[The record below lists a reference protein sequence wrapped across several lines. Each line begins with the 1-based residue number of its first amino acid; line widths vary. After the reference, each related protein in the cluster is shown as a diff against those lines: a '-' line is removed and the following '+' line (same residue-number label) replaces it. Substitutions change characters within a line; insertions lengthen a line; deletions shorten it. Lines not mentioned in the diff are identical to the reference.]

1 LLAYHLAA
9 SVFAFLRPTVSW
21 PNNVREVE
29 VPDTVNLSP
38 SDRSKI
44 KRSILVVSNVF
55 PPQLVGG
62 AEIVAQRQ
70 AKALADQ
77 GFDVSVLAGA
87 VDESATPV
95 GRLFMEVVDG
105 LRVFRFA
112 APPVGH
118 ERSHR
123 RPELE
128 EYARAVLRLVRPDV
142 VHLHNVA
149 GLGAGLIPL
158 AKAAGAHVTVTMHDT
173 WGFCLRQTRLRDGPK
188 LCESFTECDMC
199 LASVPGELGERLPV
213 RLRRDYVRWCLER
226 ADYLL
231 FPSRSLEA
239 SYATAGLPV
248 SRFVQLSNGVDLDVF
263 RGRQRD
269 PKDQVAF
276 LCVSALAE
284 HKGVRVLWDA
294 LELLLQDQALSGRW
308 RMMLGGEGP
317 LAPELRARFTQGA
330 LRAPVYWAGFIA
342 RKAIPRAI
350 DRADIV
356 VLASIC
362 PENQPVSL
370 LEAVASG
377 AALLGSRIGGIP
389 ELIEEGKSGLL
400 VEPNNVAAL
409 AAAMRRMILNP
420 SLVHAFSARN
430 LTCRSNFDETK
441 SIAQLTRLFSNAAAP
456 ESVLE
461 RPIVICWGEMADID
475 ADSFTSRHLRQLD
488 DRLRLLWHGW
498 VDSSVQMGADV
509 LCIFGDQCPAGA
521 VGRAILSD
529 KPIVVPRHM
538 SLDLVPGCKNLVH
551 PYDTEAEALDMAES
565 LALAGRDG

>member
-1 LLAYHLAA
+1 MAA
-9 SVFAFLRPTVSW
+9 SGIAFLRPTVNW
-21 PNNVREVE
+21 PNDIREVE
-29 VPDTVNLSP
+29 LPDTVNLS
-38 SDRSKI
+38 SRDRPKI
-44 KRSILVVSNVF
+44 KRSILIVSNVF

-62 AEIVAQRQ
+62 AEIVANRQ

-87 VDESATPV
+87 TDESATPV
-95 GRLFMEVVDG
+95 GRLFVEVIDG

-123 RPELE
+123 RPDLE

-142 VHLHNVA
+142 VHLHNVV

-188 LCESFTECDMC
+188 LCEGFTECDLC
-199 LASVPGELGERLPV
+199 LTSVPG
-213 RLRRDYVRWCLER
+213 DWANACLCVCAATMFAGASSGRTTSFFR
-226 ADYLL
+226 ADHWKL
-231 FPSRSLEA
+231 PMPA
-239 SYATAGLPV
+239 PGLPA
-248 SRFVQLSNGVDLDVF
+248 SRFVQVSNGVDLDVF

-284 HKGVRVLWDA
+284 HKGVRILWDA

-317 LAPELRARFTQGA
+317 LAPELRGRFSLGA

-370 LEAVASG
+370 LEALASG

-389 ELIEEGKSGLL
+389 ELIEEGRSGLL
-400 VEPNNVAAL
+400 VEPNNAAAL

-430 LTCRSNFDETK
+430 LACRSNFDETK
-441 SIAQLTRLFSNAAAP
+441 SIAQLTQLFSNAASP
-456 ESVLE
+456 QSVSE
-461 RPIVICWGEMADID
+461 RPVVICWGEMADIH
-475 ADSFTSRHLRQLD
+475 ADSFASRHLRRLD

-498 VDSSVQMGADV
+498 VDSSVQLESDV
-509 LCIFGDQCPAGA
+509 LCIFGEQCPAGA
-521 VGRAILSD
+521 VGRAIVSD

-551 PYDTEAEALDMAES
+551 SYDTEAEALDMAES
-565 LALAGRDG
+565 LALQAFGC